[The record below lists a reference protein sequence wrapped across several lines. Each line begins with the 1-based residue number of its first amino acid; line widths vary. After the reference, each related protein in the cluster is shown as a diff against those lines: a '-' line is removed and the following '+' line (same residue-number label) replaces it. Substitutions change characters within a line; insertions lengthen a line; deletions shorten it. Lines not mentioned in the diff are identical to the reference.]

1 MNSFEDLCMTAAQ
14 KTRFELL
21 LAAFNHRED
30 LRSAGAPIGDRLD
43 AAMQLDRARI
53 DVRASL

>member
-1 MNSFEDLCMTAAQ
+1 MTAAQ

-30 LRSAGAPIGDRLD
+30 LRSAGAPFSDRLD
-43 AAMQLDRARI
+43 AAMQLDRARL
-53 DVRASL
+53 DVRAGL

>member
-1 MNSFEDLCMTAAQ
+1 MTAAQ
-14 KTRFELL
+14 KTRFEHL

-30 LRSAGAPIGDRLD
+30 LRAADAPIGDRLD

-53 DVRASL
+53 EVRSSL